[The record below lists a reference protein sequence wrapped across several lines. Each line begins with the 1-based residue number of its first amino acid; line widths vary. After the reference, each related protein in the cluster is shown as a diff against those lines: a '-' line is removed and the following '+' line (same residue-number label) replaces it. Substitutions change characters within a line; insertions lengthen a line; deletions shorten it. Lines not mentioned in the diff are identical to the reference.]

1 MAMRAAAARLGRQS
15 VASDM
20 GHPLIPYGGVWM
32 RHGLRAVNTQAYGA
46 TMEAPLAKARLT
58 RDDWILAGFRALVA
72 GGREGLRVEPVARAL
87 GATKGSFYW
96 HFAGPA
102 DWQAAMLA
110 YWEEFAF
117 ARIVQ
122 ALEGLPAGEARLR
135 GVITLATQTRD
146 PSYGGIRG
154 EPALR
159 DWARYDAGVATCVA
173 RVDAARVGWLASE
186 LTAAGAD
193 AGLARAFYAALLG
206 LQAMLVDEAGTA
218 ADLNA
223 LLAAMLA

>member
-1 MAMRAAAARLGRQS
+1 
-15 VASDM
+15 
-20 GHPLIPYGGVWM
+20 M

-46 TMEAPLAKARLT
+46 RMEAPLAKARLT

-72 GGREGLRVEPVARAL
+72 SGRDGLRVEPVARAL

-96 HFAGPA
+96 HFVGPA

-117 ARIVQ
+117 MRIVQ
-122 ALEGLPAGEARLR
+122 ALEGLPAGAARLR
-135 GVITLATQTRD
+135 GVITLATATRD

-159 DWARYDAGVATCVA
+159 DWARYDADVAACVA
-173 RVDAARVGWLASE
+173 RVDAARVGWLMGE

-193 AGLARAFYAALLG
+193 AGLARVFYAALLG
-206 LQAMLVDEAGTA
+206 LQAMLVDEAGTV

-223 LLAAMLA
+223 LLAVMLV